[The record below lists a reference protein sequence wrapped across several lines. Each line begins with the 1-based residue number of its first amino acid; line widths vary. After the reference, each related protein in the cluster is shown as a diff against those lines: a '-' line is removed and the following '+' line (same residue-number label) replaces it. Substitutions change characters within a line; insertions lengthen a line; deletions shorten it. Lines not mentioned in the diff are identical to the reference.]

1 MSKIFDVNTVKEN
14 LEFSKPTYMIGVD
27 NTDKRYLSYCLARDI
42 NGIFEVLL
50 SKSMTD
56 DSDFEEEVEN
66 LAKYFNAEIV
76 KEA

>member
-1 MSKIFDVNTVKEN
+1 MTETFDIKPFKITNYSIISIST
-14 LEFSKPTYMIGVD
+14 
-27 NTDKRYLSYCLARDI
+27 TDKKCLTYCLARDI